1 MPPSSWPSVPPTS
14 RSPRPL
20 LLLLLLLCWRGAG
33 ATPLPCVRAPERA
46 PDSDCVARAHDL
58 LRAVRRLVRRV
69 SGDTA
74 SAHVARVCPPSFSP
88 TCRRSVASQSDLYS
102 GFNCTEM
109 PAKVR
114 HTATLSTCAPAV
126 SSVNTPHA
134 WDSSGEC
141 LVNIRADLEHYGAV
155 LDAYNKSYPTSD
167 LTETVLISLIFHPS
181 SPRNLCKSAEAF
193 NNRVCLCQLAKGF
206 QQRAVTI
213 NRALGYLAA
222 GENRT

>member
-58 LRAVRRLVRRV
+58 LRAVRRLVRR
-69 SGDTA
+69 
-74 SAHVARVCPPSFSP
+74 
-88 TCRRSVASQSDLYS
+88 SDLYS

-114 HTATLSTCAPAV
+114 HTATLSTCAPAN
-126 SSVNTPHA
+126 SLCSDQQNTRLNE
-134 WDSSGEC
+134 GEC

-167 LTETVLISLIFHPS
+167 LTEVLDAIKDTKEKCVSSNPEQKPPS
-181 SPRNLCKSAEAF
+181 EDMNLCKSAEAF

>member
-69 SGDTA
+69 SGDT
-74 SAHVARVCPPSFSP
+74 
-88 TCRRSVASQSDLYS
+88 SDLYS